1 MSKKDEF
8 TISVAKKVPPGF
20 SMSKIFFMAF
30 GVLKNIYEIAKNQV
44 FYVLFLCNVVQ
55 TIKRKNV
62 VEIAFEGFVVVDD
75 VHLNG
80 LDSLV
85 VESVSGEINHFFG
98 LVGNDEFVE
107 VG

>member
-1 MSKKDEF
+1 M
-8 TISVAKKVPPGF
+8 
-20 SMSKIFFMAF
+20 
-30 GVLKNIYEIAKNQV
+30 
-44 FYVLFLCNVVQ
+44 
-55 TIKRKNV
+55 